1 MLGESGMLG
10 FGIQNSVQVIARKS
24 HERLEMESK
33 FHHQGIRNP
42 VPGVRR
48 HSAES
53 RIQAIKDCLGL
64 ALERNVDPT
73 YNKAKCQ
80 LFFLSLFFSFYSF
93 LFIYPLPLFTGMAL
107 ILFGN

>member
-1 MLGESGMLG
+1 MLG
-10 FGIQNSVQVIARKS
+10 FGIQKSVQVIARKS
-24 HERLEMESK
+24 HVQLEMESK

-64 ALERNVDPT
+64 ALGRNVDPT
-73 YNKAKCQ
+73 YNKAKCH
-80 LFFLSLFFSFYSF
+80 LFFVSLFFWLYSF
-93 LFIYPLPLFTGMAL
+93 LFIYPLPPFTGMAL
-107 ILFGN
+107 ILFVN